1 MNAPIYLEILRHITN
16 NEASFVLFENGTAVF
31 LAQCDGDLAQ
41 TATEIL
47 REHGPIEI
55 GGAAGDFGVLNLGDD
70 IGWGV
75 TFEHPDLLTLVL
87 PSEIG
92 VKPTDLMIG
101 LMGRGKRGDD
111 AVQLKIA
118 HVEDR
123 RARENL

>member
-1 MNAPIYLEILRHITN
+1 MNAPLYLEILRHITSG
-16 NEASFVLFENGTAVF
+16 EASFVLFENGTAVF
-31 LAQCDGDLAQ
+31 LAECDSDLAQ

-55 GGAAGDFGVLNLGDD
+55 GGAAGDFHVLNLGDD

-87 PSEIG
+87 PSEMS
-92 VKPTDLMIG
+92 VKPSDLMIG

-111 AVQLKIA
+111 AVGLKIA
-118 HVEDR
+118 HIEDR
-123 RARENL
+123 SE